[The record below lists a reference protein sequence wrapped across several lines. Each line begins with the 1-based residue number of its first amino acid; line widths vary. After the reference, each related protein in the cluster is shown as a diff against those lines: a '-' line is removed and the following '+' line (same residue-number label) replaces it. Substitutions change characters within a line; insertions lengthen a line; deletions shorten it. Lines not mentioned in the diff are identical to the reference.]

1 METFNPLAINPGLI
15 VWTVVT
21 FIVLVVVLRKFA
33 WKPLLEALNRR
44 EDHVRDSL
52 ERAEKAQQ
60 EAERLLQ
67 ENRAQIARA
76 EEETRRILNE
86 GRGLGEK
93 LKSEIVEKANQQAR
107 LMVER
112 AKQEI
117 ERDKEMALAQLR
129 EEVATLAILAAEKI
143 LNETL
148 DAGKQRKVVDDML
161 RALPKN

>member
-15 VWTVVT
+15 VWTIVT

-44 EDHVRDSL
+44 EGHVRDSL

-76 EEETRRILNE
+76 EEETRRILKE

-93 LKSEIVEKANQQAR
+93 VKSEIVEKANQQAR

-117 ERDKEMALAQLR
+117 EHDKEMALAQLR
-129 EEVATLAILAAEKI
+129 EEVASLAILAAEKI

-148 DAGKQRKVVDDML
+148 DAGKQRKIVDDML
-161 RALPKN
+161 RVLPKN